1 MMFRESDD
9 MPYKDQT
16 YPQLICCL
24 GMFHLN
30 LQRKDIGFFFS
41 SLKAKSFYQQM
52 KSKINILIILT
63 PHMSTSVRIF
73 NIASSWVI
81 G

>member
-1 MMFRESDD
+1 MMFGESDD
-9 MPYKDQT
+9 LPYEDQT

-24 GMFHLN
+24 GMFYFN
-30 LQRKDIGFFFS
+30 LQRKAIGFFFS

-52 KSKINILIILT
+52 KSETNILIILT
-63 PHMSTSVRIF
+63 PHIRLLQWGFSILLQV
-73 NIASSWVI
+73 